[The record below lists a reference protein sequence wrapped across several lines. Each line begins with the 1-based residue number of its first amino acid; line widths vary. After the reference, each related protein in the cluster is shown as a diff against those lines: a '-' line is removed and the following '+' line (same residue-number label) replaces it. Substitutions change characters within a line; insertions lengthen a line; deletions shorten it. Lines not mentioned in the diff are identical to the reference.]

1 MERQRSSTVV
11 PGFMVLLI
19 LILNALL
26 ARYPNCRDYVHTP
39 CVSHLLGR
47 IIKTGYLVVHME
59 WKKFIISWVLGSV
72 LLYSTLFLA
81 SAITMAIAPFNIFD
95 VGGMRTATDPVMMF
109 YYLYPVILSL
119 ITTFVFSVVRGALQ
133 GSYVEKGLM
142 FGLLMFLLLT
152 VTSGFI
158 IITTMQYPVGF
169 SINMILNGL
178 ISYPL
183 LGILYT
189 FIWERCPYCAPPRDP
204 A

>member
-1 MERQRSSTVV
+1 
-11 PGFMVLLI
+11 
-19 LILNALL
+19 
-26 ARYPNCRDYVHTP
+26 
-39 CVSHLLGR
+39 
-47 IIKTGYLVVHME
+47 ME

-72 LLYSTLFLA
+72 LLYVTLFLV
-81 SAITMAIAPFNIFD
+81 SAFTMVIEPFNIFD
-95 VGGMRTATDPVMMF
+95 IGGMRSPTDPVMML
-109 YYLYPVILSL
+109 YYLYPVLLSL
-119 ITTFVFSVVRGALQ
+119 ITTYVFSVVRGSLQ
-133 GSYVEKGLM
+133 GSYIEKGLM

-169 SINMILNGL
+169 SLDMVLNGL

-189 FIWERCPYCAPPRDP
+189 IIWERCPYCSTARNL